1 MASTNI
7 TCVVAKVFCDRH
19 YGGINYP
26 RGGVGRI
33 AELLV
38 EGLQERGS
46 YVEYKANASLL
57 PLYCLE
63 DIVVTLVIVNSLGS
77 LQLSGEQMPVQS
89 GRV

>member
-1 MASTNI
+1 MSQCKI
-7 TCVVAKVFCDRH
+7 CMVVQVFCDRH

-46 YVEYKANASLL
+46 YIEYKANVSALHMS
-57 PLYCLE
+57 
-63 DIVVTLVIVNSLGS
+63 
-77 LQLSGEQMPVQS
+77 
-89 GRV
+89 

>member
-1 MASTNI
+1 MTSTKI
-7 TCVVAKVFCDRH
+7 MSAVAQVFCDRH

-46 YVEYKANASLL
+46 YMEYKANVSLL
-57 PLYCLE
+57 PFT
-63 DIVVTLVIVNSLGS
+63 VWKASLSHLQSQS
-77 LQLSGEQMPVQS
+77 LLCRSHPSEVGMPI
-89 GRV
+89 

>member
-1 MASTNI
+1 MSQ
-7 TCVVAKVFCDRH
+7 VFCDRH

-46 YVEYKANASLL
+46 YIEYKAN
-57 PLYCLE
+57 
-63 DIVVTLVIVNSLGS
+63 VTLPSISLAVLAGT
-77 LQLSGEQMPVQS
+77 L
-89 GRV
+89 